1 MAPATAATPPGPP
14 GRVLVTGAAGAL
26 GGSVVRRFL
35 AAGARVLAADRDAA
49 ALAALAEAAGAD
61 GRDRAA
67 APGSAA
73 GSGAAERAGH
83 DSAAL
88 ETAALDLAD
97 PAAVAALFDRAERG
111 GGAPSAVAHLV
122 GGFRM
127 APLAET
133 SDDDWRFLLT
143 VNLETTFLVLREA
156 ARRFA
161 AAGGG
166 SLVAVSAPAALLGE
180 AEVGPYSATKAAV
193 LRLVESLARELEG
206 CGARA
211 NAVLPGTMDT
221 PANRAAMPEADA
233 SRWVSTDAV
242 AEVVFHLTTPAAGA
256 INGAAIRV
264 PGPAL

>member
-1 MAPATAATPPGPP
+1 MTPATSTTPPGP
-14 GRVLVTGAAGAL
+14 VLVTGAGGAL

-35 AAGARVLAADRDAA
+35 AAGARVLAADRDHA
-49 ALAALAEAAGAD
+49 ALAALGDGAPAGAF
-61 GRDRAA
+61 
-67 APGSAA
+67 
-73 GSGAAERAGH
+73 
-83 DSAAL
+83 
-88 ETAALDLAD
+88 ETAAVDLAD
-97 PAAVAALFDRAERG
+97 PAAVAALFDRAETWA
-111 GGAPSAVAHLV
+111 GAPSAVAHLV

-127 APLAET
+127 GPLAET

-143 VNLETTFLVLREA
+143 VNLETTFLVMREV

-180 AEVGPYSATKAAV
+180 ANVGAYSATKAAV
-193 LRLVESLARELEG
+193 LRLVESLAREMEAFG
-206 CGARA
+206 GRA

-221 PANRAAMPEADA
+221 PANRAAMPGEDA

-242 AEVVFHLTTPAAGA
+242 AEVVHHLTTPAARA

>member
-1 MAPATAATPPGPP
+1 MAPATATTPPGTR
-14 GRVLVTGAAGAL
+14 GRVLVTGAGGAL

-49 ALAALAEAAGAD
+49 ALAELAEAAGAG
-61 GRDRAA
+61 GRDGAA
-67 APGSAA
+67 ASETAA
-73 GSGAAERAGH
+73 H
-83 DSAAL
+83 DSSSLDGGAL
-88 ETAALDLAD
+88 ETAALDLAE
-97 PAAVAALFDRAERG
+97 PAAVAALFDRAERW

-127 APLAET
+127 AALAET

-166 SLVAVSAPAALLGE
+166 SLVAVSAPAALVGE

-193 LRLVESLARELEG
+193 LRLVESLARELEA

-221 PANRAAMPEADA
+221 PANRAAMPDADA